1 LGFSITISEA
11 IILIASIV
19 LASGFS
25 SYAIYA
31 GSSLQSNILQN
42 LDTVRRNMHTR
53 MDIVYA
59 TINET
64 TDPMHFAIYVK
75 NTGTL
80 SLYEFN
86 LIDVYVGPY
95 GQAML
100 YSYNASADVGS
111 GQFKFTDADGDG
123 AFEVGEAATI
133 RAFSKSNS
141 TGSLYEAKIVPY
153 RGISSGYLFSPP

>member
-1 LGFSITISEA
+1 MGFSITVSEA

-19 LASGFS
+19 MASGFS

-31 GSSLQSNILQN
+31 GSSLQSNIMQN
-42 LDTVRRNMHTR
+42 LDTVKRNMHTR

-64 TDPMHFAIYVK
+64 TDPMHFVIYVK
-75 NTGTL
+75 NTGAL
-80 SLYEFN
+80 SIYDFN
-86 LIDVYVGPY
+86 LLDVYVGPY

-100 YSYNASADVGS
+100 YFYNASADVGS
-111 GQFKFTDADGDG
+111 GQFKLIDADRDG
-123 AFEVGEAATI
+123 ICEVGEAAAI
-133 RAFSKSNS
+133 QAFSKSNS
-141 TGSLYEAKIVPY
+141 TSSLYEAKVVPY

>member
-1 LGFSITISEA
+1 VGFSLTISEA
-11 IILIASIV
+11 IIVIASII

-42 LDTVRRNMHTR
+42 LDTIKRNMHTR
-53 MDIVYA
+53 VDIVYA

-64 TDPMHFAIYVK
+64 TNPSNFVIYVK

-80 SLYEFN
+80 PLYDFD
-86 LIDVYVGPY
+86 LIDVYVGAY

-100 YSYNASADVGS
+100 YFYNSSAAVGS
-111 GQFKFTDADGDG
+111 GKFKFVDANGDG
-123 AFEVGEAATI
+123 VCDVGEAATI
-133 RAFSKSNS
+133 QAFCESNV
-141 TGSLYEAKIVPY
+141 TASLYEVKVVPY
-153 RGISSGYLFSPP
+153 RGISSSYLFSPP